1 MNILFI
7 FWEKNSS
14 VVHTYT
20 IYFLYRDEKVTNTIF
35 FFIQKKKTN
44 TFFLIKLIV

>member
-20 IYFLYRDEKVTNTIF
+20 IYFLYKDEKVTNTNF
-35 FFIQKKKTN
+35 FFHSEKKN
-44 TFFLIKLIV
+44 